1 MKRRD
6 FLKLGVL
13 GGAAGLGL
21 LSARTSLSSGTEGS
35 PSASGFTTGTLE
47 ITELSIPLPP
57 HLHHFDQL
65 TIAFITDI
73 HHGVAMNPAWL
84 LNLKEVV
91 NKQKV
96 DLLLLG
102 GDYIWAPEAPLT
114 KALTPNRN
122 PLFQGLTG
130 EELNRAIYSDIFQ
143 MLSQFHAEYGT
154 FGVRGNHDCWHSPTE
169 CKSLFANHVGEL
181 LVNQRTDIEIPGF
194 GTVELAG
201 ADDYW
206 VGMPQPPEFSSRRDR
221 LQIFLTHN
229 PDHLIEECQGA
240 IPPDALVLCGHTHGG
255 QIALPSI
262 GPLTYNIRSP
272 EYGYGLKA
280 IDSFSLFTSRGI
292 GVVELPFRYNC
303 PQEVVFI
310 RFSANP
316 RGTGSKEAVVRKIV

>member
-13 GGAAGLGL
+13 GGATGLGF
-21 LSARTSLSSGTEGS
+21 LSAKASLSSGTAGNS
-35 PSASGFTTGTLE
+35 STTGFTTGTLE
-47 ITELSIPLPP
+47 ITELVIPLPT

-73 HHGVAMNPAWL
+73 HHGIAMNPTWI

-96 DLLLLG
+96 DLILLG
-102 GDYIWAPEAPLT
+102 GDYIWAPEASLT

-122 PLFQGLTG
+122 PLFQDLTG
-130 EELNRAIYSDIFQ
+130 EDLNRAIYSDLFQ
-143 MLSQFHAEYGT
+143 TLSQFHAHHGI

-169 CKSLFANHVGEL
+169 CKSLFATHVGEL
-181 LVNQRTDIEIPGF
+181 LVNQRTDIEITGY
-194 GTVELAG
+194 GTVEVAG

-206 VGMPQPPEFSSRRDR
+206 VGMPQPPKFSSRRDR

-240 IPPDALVLCGHTHGG
+240 IPADALVLCGHTHGG
-255 QIALPSI
+255 QIALPTI

-280 IDSFSLFTSRGI
+280 IDDFSLFTSRGI

-310 RFSANP
+310 RFSGNP
-316 RGTGSKEAVVRKIV
+316 RAAPSKGEAIDKSV